1 MRILV
6 TGASGLLGLN
16 LALEASQQHEVFG
29 SVYENEI
36 LTRSFKVLQSDL
48 TEPGAL
54 EKLVDTCDPEWV
66 INCAA
71 LANLEACEANPALA
85 KKLNSELPE
94 KLANYVA
101 KGGARLV
108 HISTDAVFDGTRGN
122 YTEED
127 KPNPLSVYARSKLD
141 GEQAV
146 QHANPDAV
154 IARVNI
160 YGWSLSGRRSLAE
173 WFVNNLS
180 ADNSIMGFTDVYFC
194 PLHVKHLAKILLLML
209 ERELKGL
216 YHVVS
221 SECCSKFDFGR
232 RLAGLFSLDESLIEP
247 YSVSDSDLTAA
258 RSRNLT
264 LKAAKLNNALGV
276 NTPGIDT
283 GLEEFFNEFE
293 IGYPGF
299 IQGMKV

>member
-85 KKLNSELPE
+85 NKLNSELPE

-180 ADNSIMGFTDVYFC
+180 AENSIMGFTDVYFC